1 MTNADRRTAD
11 RCVADARF
19 PTTSRAARAVGLAL
33 LSATLLSGGARWA
46 ASRRLRVAAP
56 LTRVQRRQRAVVSD
70 RIGALLDSADLRVVF
85 QPIIST
91 ETGRMVGAEALSRF
105 EAANPADLP
114 EPPDEVFA
122 AAATVGLGVDLELLA
137 VRAALAAAAALPAD
151 LYVSINVSPA
161 ALLSPALTDALL
173 RTALPLERVVLEI
186 TEHVSVPDY
195 DLLTARAQEIRDL
208 GVRLAVDDAG
218 AGFSSFR
225 HILRLCP
232 EYIKLDRTL
241 IQNIADD
248 PARRA
253 LAAAVVLFAFEMG
266 SAVVAEGVETLAE
279 LRTARSLGID
289 AAQGFLLGRPTDDW
303 DTWAEWHSRG
313 PLYRLPA
320 VVSV

>member
-1 MTNADRRTAD
+1 MTDADRRSAD
-11 RCVADARF
+11 RGRPIRRDRAGWGQAVASAAALAGCALYAAGHRAR
-19 PTTSRAARAVGLAL
+19 SL
-33 LSATLLSGGARWA
+33 
-46 ASRRLRVAAP
+46 AP
-56 LTRVQRRQRAVVSD
+56 LTRDESRRRSRVTQ
-70 RIGALLDSADLRVVF
+70 RIGGVLSTAELRVVF

-91 ETGRMVGAEALSRF
+91 ETGRLVGAEALSRF

-122 AAATVGLGVDLELLA
+122 EAATVGLGVELELLA
-137 VRAALAAAAALPAD
+137 VRTALHAALALPED
-151 LYVSINVSPA
+151 LYVSVNVSPA
-161 ALLSPALTDALL
+161 AVLSDELTDALAGCRISL
-173 RTALPLERVVLEI
+173 DRIVLEI

-195 DLLTARAQEIRDL
+195 DALAARAAHLRAL

-218 AGFSSFR
+218 AGFASFR

-241 IQNIADD
+241 IENIGDD

-279 LRTARSLGID
+279 LQTAQTLGID
-289 AAQGFLLGRPTDDW
+289 AAQGYLLGRPTDDW

-313 PLYRLPA
+313 PLYRLP
-320 VVSV
+320 VGLGT